1 MRFAILSL
9 ALLFTL
15 ASHPVAQVGSA
26 QPGAQ
31 TAPPSQPGGPQRMP
45 ARPLRPGETPPKGSA
60 VIRGQV
66 TAGGTG
72 AAVRRAQVR
81 AMSMEARGGGV
92 TNTDNNGLFEI
103 KDLPAGRYTIMVTKG
118 GFAQAQFGQR
128 RPGDMGTPVV
138 LAEGQI
144 AEKVNFVLSRGGVI
158 SGTVVDDG
166 GDPISG
172 TQVAAMRYQFMG
184 GTRRLVPAGAEGGT
198 DRTDDRGGFRLY
210 GLPPGDYY
218 LTASNRN
225 NTFMMAGVSNT
236 EQDGFAPT
244 YYPGTPNLN
253 EATRLTIKAGQEMSG
268 ANFALIV
275 ARMARVRG
283 RALNSRGEPTSGSMA
298 MLMPEST
305 NMGFM
310 NMHNAQVAAD
320 GAFEFANVP
329 PGRYN
334 LQVRPN
340 GMVAAGSEFVV
351 MALTVGNEDIENL
364 LVSTHVG
371 AVARGA
377 VVTDDGSPF
386 PVRGD
391 QVQIFPQAMDGMPMM
406 MPPGNGKV
414 NDDLTFEVTGLY
426 DRRLLR
432 ASINTANSGWFPKA
446 VLYDGEDITDSGME
460 FTPGRSYDGL
470 QLVFTQKTTDLSGL
484 VTDDRGKPVLDA
496 TVVVFPANR
505 DRWTFLSRYLRTMRP
520 DTNGRYS
527 VKNLPPAE
535 DYLII
540 AVQNLEQGQGAD
552 PDFLTRAREE
562 AKGFSLNEGET
573 KAVDV
578 RLSLLVP

>member
-1 MRFAILSL
+1 
-9 ALLFTL
+9 
-15 ASHPVAQVGSA
+15 
-26 QPGAQ
+26 
-31 TAPPSQPGGPQRMP
+31 
-45 ARPLRPGETPPKGSA
+45 
-60 VIRGQV
+60 
-66 TAGGTG
+66 
-72 AAVRRAQVR
+72 
-81 AMSMEARGGGV
+81 
-92 TNTDNNGLFEI
+92 
-103 KDLPAGRYTIMVTKG
+103 
-118 GFAQAQFGQR
+118 
-128 RPGDMGTPVV
+128 
-138 LAEGQI
+138 
-144 AEKVNFVLSRGGVI
+144 
-158 SGTVVDDG
+158 
-166 GDPISG
+166 
-172 TQVAAMRYQFMG
+172 
-184 GTRRLVPAGAEGGT
+184 
-198 DRTDDRGGFRLY
+198 
-210 GLPPGDYY
+210 
-218 LTASNRN
+218 
-225 NTFMMAGVSNT
+225 
-236 EQDGFAPT
+236 
-244 YYPGTPNLN
+244 
-253 EATRLTIKAGQEMSG
+253 
-268 ANFALIV
+268 
-275 ARMARVRG
+275 
-283 RALNSRGEPTSGSMA
+283 
-298 MLMPEST
+298 
-305 NMGFM
+305 
-310 NMHNAQVAAD
+310 
-320 GAFEFANVP
+320 
-329 PGRYN
+329 
-334 LQVRPN
+334 
-340 GMVAAGSEFVV
+340 MVAAGSEFVV

-386 PVRGD
+386 PVRGE

-432 ASINTANSGWFPKA
+432 GSINTTNSGWFPKA

-562 AKGFSLNEGET
+562 AKPFSLTEGET
-573 KAVDV
+573 KAVDL
-578 RLSLLVP
+578 RLSQLVP